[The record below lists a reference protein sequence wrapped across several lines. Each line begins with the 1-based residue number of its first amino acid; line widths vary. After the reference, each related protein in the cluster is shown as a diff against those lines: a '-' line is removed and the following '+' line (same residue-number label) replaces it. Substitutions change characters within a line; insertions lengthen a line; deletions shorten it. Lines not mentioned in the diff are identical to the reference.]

1 MIEYWMRLTMILSEC
16 WDLSYCRSRR
26 PRHMKQTQGFRIHD
40 IMRKPNLMTVLL
52 NIFKTL
58 CKRRHSLWVWKSFRT
73 LHWRGAWQLVR
84 LWTPHDNPIP
94 DADIGYYVNFT
105 RFCILTVCSQPIRVL
120 MSNDFK
126 CLEIPHTDA
135 PPKFLYKLS
144 PTKQV
149 INLLAGKYFP
159 VSCRWD
165 KKLLQ

>member
-1 MIEYWMRLTMILSEC
+1 MNIGWDWPWYYQNAEIWVTAEAEGQGIWSRHKVLESMTSWENRIQWLFYWIFLKHSAKE
-16 WDLSYCRSRR
+16 
-26 PRHMKQTQGFRIHD
+26 D
-40 IMRKPNLMTVLL
+40 ISP
-52 NIFKTL
+52 
-58 CKRRHSLWVWKSFRT
+58 WVWKSFRT

-105 RFCILTVCSQPIRVL
+105 RFCILTVCSQQIRVL

-159 VSCRWD
+159 VSCRWG
-165 KKLLQ
+165 KKFLQ

>member
-1 MIEYWMRLTMILSEC
+1 MLRSELLPKPKAKAYEADTRFKNPWHHEKTEFNDCFIEYFLKHSAKE
-16 WDLSYCRSRR
+16 
-26 PRHMKQTQGFRIHD
+26 D
-40 IMRKPNLMTVLL
+40 I
-52 NIFKTL
+52 
-58 CKRRHSLWVWKSFRT
+58 SLWVWKSFRT

-120 MSNDFK
+120 MSNDFR

-159 VSCRWD
+159 VSCRWG

>member
-1 MIEYWMRLTMILSEC
+1 MRLTMTLSEC
-16 WDLSYCRSRR
+16 WDLSYRRSRR

-40 IMRKPNLMTVLL
+40 IMRKPNSVTFLSE
-52 NIFKTL
+52 FG
-58 CKRRHSLWVWKSFRT
+58 KSFRT